1 MSIDQFIFEIDV
13 YFNRSTAE
21 FSDEAVPR
29 AKSAQ
34 LKLEH
39 YYKVAVDSAI
49 ERNARRVELERKLQN
64 DVMMSEERK
73 HRQLQQLGKKESTY
87 LRLRRTKL
95 GLNDFRTV
103 KVIGKGAFGEVRL
116 VQKVDTGKIY
126 AMKSLKKEEM
136 LKKEQLAHVRAERDV
151 LAESDSPWVVQLYY
165 SFQDTSCLYLI
176 MEFLPGGDLM
186 TMLIKYDTF
195 SEDVTRFYIAECV
208 LAIEAVHRLG
218 FIHRDIKPDNIL
230 IDKDGHIKLSD
241 FGLSTGFQKKHDSSY
256 YQRLLDPANT
266 AQSPTA
272 KAQTQRNSV
281 MVNSINLTMSNKDQ
295 IATWKANRRK
305 IAYSTVGTPDYIAP
319 EIFFQQGYGKEC
331 DWWSLGAIMFE
342 CLVGY
347 PPFCSD
353 STHETYQK
361 IMQWDRFLVFP
372 DDIHLSR
379 ESEDMIRRLITSA
392 DRRLTVEQIK
402 NHPFF
407 YGVDWST
414 VRQIDAPFVP
424 HLRSITD
431 TSYFPTGDIDQTD
444 EARPVDA
451 SEASKDLAFLGLDVI
466 QSMGHTHMTPVQ
478 ASCIPLFMKHK
489 DVVVEAVTGSG
500 KTLAF
505 VIPILERLLRRESRH
520 RANEIAA
527 DPLQQRPGEND
538 GSSPAPPLPQPLLLI
553 SSTESSPAQDI
564 KRFNDTGADIIIGTP
579 GRVEEFLL
587 GRGKGVVSVRELEVL
602 VLDEADRLLD
612 LGFQQTL
619 TRILTHLPKQR
630 RTGLFSATMTDADA
644 LSELVRVGLRNPAR
658 IVVKVQ
664 SKKRI
669 KQEKGK
675 RKAEEV
681 VEERRIPPSLDNY
694 YLTCRASEKIVQLCR
709 IIAHEIRE
717 HQSSQFIVYFS
728 TCACVDYF
736 YKVLP
741 CLFPS
746 SVTLH
751 SLHGNLPPAARTR
764 TLSSFSSAL
773 STPTAPSILLAT
785 DVAARGLDLPHV
797 DVVIQFDPPSDPK
810 AFSHRCGRTAR
821 AGRSGR
827 AWVLLVGREAEYVDF
842 MSIRKIPFLRR
853 EYLMEENLSF
863 MINDGDRSE
872 DPQVA
877 KHLKELREKLLTDRG
892 LHDRAAKAFVSFVR
906 AYSKHEASYIFRIK
920 DLDLVG
926 VAKSFGL
933 LRLPRMPELK
943 DLNLES
949 WEDARVDVSLFPS
962 SKSSPVSEVLVQ
974 WDTYSYADKVQEAR
988 RVAQSTAE
996 KSRSEEQSRRKT
1008 KAEKKKANSAWSA
1021 QIQKKEA
1028 KELRQEK
1035 RLRKK
1040 KWLQSQAQSQAT
1052 SGLPGG
1058 NSLKR
1063 GREGKETTS
1072 SDDDDDDADAWDE
1085 LAREER
1091 MAKKVKKGVINQK
1104 VFDAEFGI
1112 ELT

>member
-1 MSIDQFIFEIDV
+1 
-13 YFNRSTAE
+13 
-21 FSDEAVPR
+21 
-29 AKSAQ
+29 
-34 LKLEH
+34 
-39 YYKVAVDSAI
+39 
-49 ERNARRVELERKLQN
+49 
-64 DVMMSEERK
+64 MSEERK
-73 HRQLQQLGKKESTY
+73 QRQLQQLGKKESTY

-126 AMKSLKKEEM
+126 AMKTLQKEEM
-136 LKKEQLAHVRAERDV
+136 LKKDQACRMSSFFPGVSHEAQLAHVRAERDV

-165 SFQDTSCLYLI
+165 SFQDTSYLYLI

-256 YQRLLDPANT
+256 YQRLLDPTNT
-266 AQSPTA
+266 AQSPATA
-272 KAQTQRNSV
+272 AQAQRNSV

-305 IAYSTVGTPDYIAP
+305 LAYSTVGTPDYIAP
-319 EIFFQQGYGKEC
+319 EIFLQQGY
-331 DWWSLGAIMFE
+331 
-342 CLVGY
+342 
-347 PPFCSD
+347 
-353 STHETYQK
+353 
-361 IMQWDRFLVFP
+361 
-372 DDIHLSR
+372 
-379 ESEDMIRRLITSA
+379 

-431 TSYFPTGDIDQTD
+431 TSYFPTDDIDQAD
-444 EARPVDA
+444 EARPADT
-451 SEASKDLAFLGLDVI
+451 SEASKDLAFLGFPD
-466 QSMGHTHMTPVQ
+466 
-478 ASCIPLFMKHK
+478 
-489 DVVVEAVTGSG
+489 
-500 KTLAF
+500 
-505 VIPILERLLRRESRH
+505 ES
-520 RANEIAA
+520 
-527 DPLQQRPGEND
+527 D
-538 GSSPAPPLPQPLLLI
+538 GSLFAPQLPQPLLLI
-553 SSTESSPAQDI
+553 SSAESSPVHDI

-587 GRGKGVVSVRELEVL
+587 GKGKGVVGVRELEVL

-669 KQEKGK
+669 KQEDGE
-675 RKAEEV
+675 RKVEEV
-681 VEERRIPPSLDNY
+681 IEERRIPSSLDNY
-694 YLTCRASEKIVQLCR
+694 YLTCRASEKVVQLSR
-709 IIAHEIRE
+709 IIVHETI
-717 HQSSQFIVYFS
+717 S
-728 TCACVDYF
+728 TNL
-736 YKVLP
+736 LP
-741 CLFPS
+741 P
-746 SVTLH
+746 SVTLY

-773 STPTAPSILLAT
+773 SSPAAPSILFAT

-827 AWVLLVGREAEYVDF
+827 AWVLLNDVKEIEDF
-842 MSIRKIPFLRR
+842 MSIRKIPLRR
-853 EYLMEENLSF
+853 RAYLNKESLSSTTDDEDRQEDAQVAEYLER
-863 MINDGDRSE
+863 IRGI
-872 DPQVA
+872 
-877 KHLKELREKLLTDRG
+877 LLTDRG
-892 LHDRAAKAFVSFVR
+892 IHDQATKAFVSFIR

-920 DLDLVG
+920 DLDFVG

-943 DLNLES
+943 DVGLES
-949 WEDARVDVSLFPS
+949 WEDARVD
-962 SKSSPVSEVLVQ
+962 
-974 WDTYSYADKVQEAR
+974 WDVFSYADQAHEAKRVVKV
-988 RVAQSTAE
+988 TAE
-996 KSRSEEQSRRKT
+996 KSQREEEQLRRLKRV
-1008 KAEKKKANSAWSA
+1008 EKKKANAAWSA
-1021 QIQKKEA
+1021 QTQKKEV
-1028 KELRQEK
+1028 KELRKEK

-1040 KWLQSQAQSQAT
+1040 KWLQSQARARVASE
-1052 SGLPGG
+1052 LPDGS
-1058 NSLKR
+1058 SLKR
-1063 GREGKETTS
+1063 GREDEESVNSHGNGDE
-1072 SDDDDDDADAWDE
+1072 WDE

-1091 MAKKVKKGVINQK
+1091 MAKKVKKGVINQRA
-1104 VFDAEFGI
+1104 FDAEFGI
-1112 ELT
+1112 DLS